1 MRLWVDRL
9 WTQGLAEPRTGPW
22 RIDVADQTLTT
33 VARDEPEPGDIVV
46 PGTALPGFIDMHEHI
61 GIDVG
66 DEHAQAL
73 QPAGEML
80 LRGAANLRT
89 MLDWGVT
96 TIRDCGERAD
106 VERFWVEAV
115 EAGTLPG
122 PRVIRSV
129 SPIARTGGHAWYLSR
144 QTDGVGALRARVREH
159 VRDGAN
165 FIKMMVSGGVGTV
178 GSDQSRAEYTRDEVE
193 AVVAEATR
201 LGVRVAAHGHGG
213 AGVDDA
219 IAAGVRTIEHGLLLT
234 PAQLDAMAAKG
245 VTLVLTA
252 GVMHEFAS
260 DPRVPASIRE
270 FMPRFVARA
279 AELTVNARA
288 AGVSVVVGTDA
299 VHGEVGREVCL
310 MVDGGYSVAESLGA
324 ATHAAAAVL
333 ERPDLGV
340 LEPGAR
346 ADLLIV
352 DGDPFVDTE
361 CLRRRPTAVMRDG
374 RWHTAPGTTKPDAAH
389 LAVDRRARGVGIVT
403 PALH

>member
-1 MRLWVDRL
+1 MRLWIERL
-9 WTQGLAEPRTGPW
+9 WSCASSEPRTGPW
-22 RIDVADQTLTT
+22 RIDVVDGTFAAI
-33 VARDEPEPGDIVV
+33 ARDRPQPGEVIV

-66 DEHAQAL
+66 NEHAQAL

-129 SPIARTGGHAWYLSR
+129 SPIVRTGGHAWYLSR
-144 QTDGVGALRARVREH
+144 QTDGVDALRARVREH
-159 VRDGAN
+159 VRDGAS

-178 GSDQSRAEYTRDEVE
+178 GSDQSRAEYTRDEVL

-201 LGVRVAAHGHGG
+201 LGVHVAAHGHGG
-213 AGVDDA
+213 PGVDDA

-234 PAQLDAMAAKG
+234 PAQLDAMAVRG
-245 VTLVLTA
+245 VALVLTA

-260 DPRVPASIRE
+260 DHRVPASIRE

-288 AGVSVVVGTDA
+288 AGVEVVVGTDA

-310 MVDGGYSVAESLGA
+310 MVDGGYTVAEALGA
-324 ATHAAAAVL
+324 ATSTAAGVL
-333 ERPDLGV
+333 GRPDLGV
-340 LEPGAR
+340 IEPGAS

-352 DGDPFVDTE
+352 DGDPFVDIQ
-361 CLRRRPTAVMRDG
+361 CLRRRPTAVMRGG
-374 RWHTAPGTTKPDAAH
+374 RWHIAPSTNTPTTAPPSPPAAAH
-389 LAVDRRARGVGIVT
+389 EGSES
-403 PALH
+403 